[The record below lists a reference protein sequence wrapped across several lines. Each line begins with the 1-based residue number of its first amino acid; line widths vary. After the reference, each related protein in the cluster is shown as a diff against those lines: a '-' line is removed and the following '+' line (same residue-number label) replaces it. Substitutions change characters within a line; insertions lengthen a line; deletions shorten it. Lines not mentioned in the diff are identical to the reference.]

1 MLMMVQVVSERLG
14 NRHPS
19 KAAAHRSYASIFHQL
34 SIAAFLLHAKVFG
47 FALLANTPLE
57 HESVYDRLKDRIEQ
71 AVGHG
76 GSTTNRLTQGLVNLT
91 QKLKPVSIHPAVSV
105 TTSDVFFVSVTL
117 FVWAFV
123 RDLDVSAMLDNS
135 VLSVL
140 VSHKP
145 EKHVAFDDG
154 SSKPAPAA
162 TPKRRGRPRK
172 GELTDDTPSR
182 SKADANALKRPTRRG
197 LRNGEF
203 SDDEADGGYVPDAAA
218 QRDVEQ
224 TETDG
229 ERVGDDV
236 VGPAESTA
244 LALLLGFVGGL
255 GQVTASVLGAEVTAE

>member
-1 MLMMVQVVSERLG
+1 MILQIVSERWG

-19 KAAAHRSYASIFHQL
+19 KAAAHGSYASIFRQL
-34 SIAAFLLHAKVFG
+34 SIAAFLLHFKVFG
-47 FALLANTPLE
+47 FALLANTPLQ
-57 HESVYDRLKDRIEQ
+57 HDSVYDRLKDRIEH

-76 GSTTNRLTQGLVNLT
+76 RSTPNRLHQGLGNLT

-105 TTSDVFFVSVTL
+105 TTSDVFFVSVSL

-123 RDLDVSAMLDNS
+123 RDLDVGAMLDNS
-135 VLSVL
+135 VLSVV
-140 VSHKP
+140 VSRKQA
-145 EKHVAFDDG
+145 KHVAIDG
-154 SSKPAPAA
+154 ETSKPAPAA

-172 GELTDDTPSR
+172 GELTDDRPSWT
-182 SKADANALKRPTRRG
+182 KANELKRPTRRG
-197 LRNGEF
+197 LRSGEF
-203 SDDEADGGYVPDAAA
+203 SDGEADSGYVPDAAA

-229 ERVGDDV
+229 ERVGDEV

-255 GQVTASVLGAEVTAE
+255 GQLSASVLGAEVTAE